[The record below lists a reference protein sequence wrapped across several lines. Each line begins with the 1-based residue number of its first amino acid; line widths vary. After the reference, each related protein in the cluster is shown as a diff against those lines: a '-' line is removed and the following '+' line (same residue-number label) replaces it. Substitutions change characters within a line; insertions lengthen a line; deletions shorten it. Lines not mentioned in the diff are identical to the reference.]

1 MEPTHNEIPI
11 LRQCELLGLARSAWY
26 YQPRPEDPEDL
37 RLMNFMDEQ
46 FMKTPFY
53 GVLKM
58 REWLKR
64 EHQILVNPKRVRRL
78 LRKMGL
84 VAIYPKRNLSKPAP
98 GHKIYPYL
106 LKGLKITRPN
116 QVWSADITYI
126 RLASGFV
133 YLVAIIDWHSRYVL
147 SWSVSVTL
155 DSAFCLEALEEAIR
169 LHGKPDIF
177 NTDQGCQF
185 TNTVFTDRLKAEGI
199 QISMDGRGRALD
211 NIFIER
217 LWRSVKYENVY
228 LHDYGTV
235 PEAVM
240 GLRKYFGFYN
250 TERIHQSLDYKT
262 PQEVYSMTSLFLG
275 FSPRSFRVSTRFKP
289 PLCGFAGG

>member
-1 MEPTHNEIPI
+1 MEPENEQINI
-11 LRQCELLGLARSAWY
+11 KRQCELLGLVRSMWY
-26 YQPRPEDPEDL
+26 YQPKPEDPEDL
-37 RLMNFMDEQ
+37 RLMNLMDEQ
-46 FMKTPFY
+46 YLKTPIY

-64 EHQILVNPKRVRRL
+64 EHQIIVNPKRVRRF

-84 VAIYPKRNLSKPAP
+84 MAVYPKRNLSKPAP

-126 RLASGFV
+126 RLAGGFV

-147 SWSVSVTL
+147 AWNLSVTL
-155 DSAFCLEALEEAIR
+155 DSAFCLEALDEAIR
-169 LHGKPDIF
+169 LYGRPDIF
-177 NTDQGCQF
+177 NSDQGCQF
-185 TNTVFTDRLKAEGI
+185 TSIEHTNRLKAEGI

-217 LWRSVKYENVY
+217 LWRSVKYEDIY
-228 LHDYGTV
+228 LHEYATV
-235 PEAVM
+235 PEVVL
-240 GLRKYFGFYN
+240 GLRKYFLFYN
-250 TERIHQSLDYKT
+250 TERQHQSLNYQT
-262 PQEVYSMTSLFLG
+262 PQEVYGRQETG
-275 FSPRSFRVSTRFKP
+275 GIRT
-289 PLCGFAGG
+289 LCAA